1 MATVQFNILNQLQ
14 TPAFYASSLA
24 TRPTFGFVGRIF
36 IDTDNP
42 STGIYRDTGTAW
54 VNISSIGTITGS
66 GTAGNIVKFTA
77 AGTIGNSIITESG
90 TTISIAGKTV
100 TRPTIAG
107 EYAVTYLQQNA
118 ASSGW
123 SLQADNSGN
132 LNLVRLNN
140 GTYAAIAFSWT
151 SAGTITTNGNS
162 ITIGAVI
169 GTGTGVLYSQ
179 RNFFTATNYG
189 TTGTPVYEEILGYSY
204 DGNSRF
210 ALDASNSYT
219 NNQGTGFRFKITSFA
234 GAAIYPLTFTNA
246 VGDATFSGTLGI
258 NGVADNVKSDTYT
271 PTIVQTSGTLTNIVS
286 GTCTYTRVGKTVR
299 VYGAMIFSAPVGIND
314 HALTVTLPINTTLT
328 GVQGTGVGNGY
339 IVSGISTITA
349 CQIQE
354 ISANRMNF
362 AIKTYSLQPNDGIL
376 YTFSYQIL

>member
-1 MATVQFNILNQLQ
+1 MATINFNILNQLQ

-24 TRPTFGFVGRIF
+24 TRPAFGFPGRVF
-36 IDTDNP
+36 IDTDVP
-42 STGIYRDTGTAW
+42 STGLYRDTGSAW
-54 VNISSIGTITGS
+54 VSIADPGGGTITGS

-77 AGTIGNSIITESG
+77 AGAIGNSIITESG
-90 TTISIAGKTV
+90 TTIAIAGKTSI
-100 TRPTIAG
+100 RPTIAG

-151 SAGTITTNGNS
+151 SAGTVTTNGNS

-246 VGDATFSGTLGI
+246 IGDATFSGTLGI
-258 NGVADNVKSDTYT
+258 NGVADNVKGDTYT
-271 PTIVQTSGTLTNIVS
+271 PTLTNNAGTSVLSADRVSYIRVGDRCHVSMQVFLTPTSGGIVS
-286 GTCTYTRVGKTVR
+286 FN
-299 VYGAMIFSAPVGIND
+299 IS
-314 HALTVTLPINTTLT
+314 LPFTANLNQVLSGVSCSTEYQAGQIKWLNTTT
-328 GVQGTGVGNGY
+328 CQCY
-339 IVSGISTITA
+339 FPIITA
-349 CQIQE
+349 VGV
-354 ISANRMNF
+354 
-362 AIKTYSLQPNDGIL
+362 KDLQLQFD
-376 YTFSYQIL
+376 YQIA